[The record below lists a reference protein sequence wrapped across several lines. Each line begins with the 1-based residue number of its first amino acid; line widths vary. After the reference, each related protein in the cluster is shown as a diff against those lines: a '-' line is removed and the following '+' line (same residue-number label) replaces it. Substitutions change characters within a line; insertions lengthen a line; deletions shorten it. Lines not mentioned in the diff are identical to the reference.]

1 MIGLSLALSSTN
13 NILLLIKNDNINID
27 NGSTNTR
34 SVMIVFKG
42 KIYNM
47 EIKEISFVLNTC
59 VMFILREINNYTKM
73 AWVTADVSLI

>member
-27 NGSTNTR
+27 NGSTNIR